1 MRRAL
6 CLGADSDLWFGG
18 NSDDSSTAARLKRE
32 AVAHC
37 RECPVSFECDRLAT
51 TERERWGVWGGIDR
65 SAGIVTQSHQRAVMV
80 KIWTTAQPDHTPTP
94 VESCGNGRLTSLPM
108 PTQRMTLPAAKRGAQ
123 PQHGSQSS
131 YRRGCRCVDCVTG
144 HDTRRFN
151 DRQQRLLKQGDELA
165 ALRAERAHRDDM
177 RRNAAGE
184 AWA

>member
-1 MRRAL
+1 
-6 CLGADSDLWFGG
+6 
-18 NSDDSSTAARLKRE
+18 
-32 AVAHC
+32 
-37 RECPVSFECDRLAT
+37 
-51 TERERWGVWGGIDR
+51 VWGGIDR

-80 KIWTTAQPDHTPTP
+80 KIWTTAQPDVEPTP

-131 YRRGCRCVDCVTG
+131 YRRGCRCGDCVTA
-144 HDTRRFN
+144 HDARRSN
-151 DRQQRLLKQGDELA
+151 DRQQRLLKQQHRRAGQRDELA